1 MNDNPTRAPKRH
13 WWRLLITASVLL
25 GAAAAFVF
33 VLQNRSDGRPP
44 ETTEPEAVAVRAAAA
59 VQKTVPVQLTAIG
72 TVESYASVSIKSRIS
87 GQLVQVHFKEGQD
100 VSKGDLLF
108 TIDPRPYEVALKE
121 AQARLAKDKVLA
133 GKAEIDAR
141 RYADLAGKD
150 FVSKDKSEQFRANA
164 AALRATLEGDKAAIE
179 NARLQLSYCYI
190 SAPFSGRTGSLL
202 VDEGAQIK
210 ANDDRG
216 LVDIMQITPI
226 YVSFSVPQQDLGL
239 IQQRMNQAT
248 LPVAANLPGGSTG
261 PEQGNLTF
269 LDNRVSSDTGTIGL
283 KATFANSDRRLWPG
297 QFVDVVLT
305 LTTRPDSIVVPSVAV
320 QTGQQGLF
328 VFIIKPDMTV
338 ESRPVS
344 VAMTLGSETVIDSGV
359 SAGEQVV
366 TDGQFRLVPGSH
378 VQIRKTE
385 S

>member
-1 MNDNPTRAPKRH
+1 MNDNPKRAPKRH
-13 WWRLLITASVLL
+13 WWRLLLTASVLL
-25 GAAAAFVF
+25 GAAAAFVI
-33 VLQNRSDGRPP
+33 QNRSDGRTP
-44 ETTEPEAVAVRAAAA
+44 ERTEPQAVAVRAAAA
-59 VQKTVPVQLTAIG
+59 VRKTVPVQLSAIG

-121 AQARLAKDKVLA
+121 AQARLAKDKVLT

-150 FVSKDKSEQFRANA
+150 YVSKDKSEQFRANA
-164 AALRATLEGDKAAIE
+164 AALKATVEGDKAAVE

-190 SAPFSGRTGSLL
+190 RAPFSGRTGSLL

-226 YVSFSVPQQDLGL
+226 YVSFSVPQQDLGR
-239 IQQRMNQAT
+239 IQQRMQQAT
-248 LPVAANLPGGSTG
+248 LPVAALLPGNKVHS
-261 PEQGNLTF
+261 EQGSLTF
-269 LDNRVSSDTGTIGL
+269 LDNRVSSDTGTIML
-283 KATFANSDRRLWPG
+283 KATFANRDRRLWPG

-305 LTTRPDSIVVPSVAV
+305 LTTRPDSTVVPSEAV

-328 VFIIKPDMTV
+328 VFVIKPDMTV
-338 ESRPVS
+338 ESRPVA
-344 VAMTLGSETVIDSGV
+344 VAMTLGSETVIESGV
-359 SAGEQVV
+359 SPGEQVV
-366 TDGQFRLVPGSH
+366 TDGQFQLVPGAR
-378 VQIRKTE
+378 VQIRKSE
-385 S
+385 SG

>member
-1 MNDNPTRAPKRH
+1 MNDNSNRAPKRH
-13 WWRLLITASVLL
+13 WGRLMLV
-25 GAAAAFVF
+25 AFVLIGAGVVF
-33 VLQNRSDGRPP
+33 VMQNRSDGRPP
-44 ETTEPEAVAVRAAAA
+44 QQPEAQAVAVEAAA
-59 VQKTVPVQLTAIG
+59 VVRKTVPVQLTAIG
-72 TVESYASVSIKSRIS
+72 TAESYASVSIKSRIS

-121 AQARLAKDKVLA
+121 AQARLAKDKVLTE
-133 GKAEIDAR
+133 KAEIDAR

-150 FVSKDKSEQFRANA
+150 YVSKDKSEQFRATA
-164 AALRATLEGDKAAIE
+164 AALKATVEGDKAAIE

-216 LVDIMQITPI
+216 LVDIMQIAPI
-226 YVSFSVPQQDLGL
+226 YVSFSVPQQDLGR

-248 LPVAANLPGGSTG
+248 LPVAAFLPGSSTA

-283 KATFANSDRRLWPG
+283 KATFANVDRRLWPG

-305 LTTRPDSIVVPSVAV
+305 LTSRPDSIVVPSEAV

-328 VFIIKPDMTV
+328 VYVIKPDMTV
-338 ESRPVS
+338 ESRPVT

-366 TDGQFRLVPGSH
+366 TDGQFRLVPGSL

>member
-1 MNDNPTRAPKRH
+1 MNDNPSRAPKRH
-13 WWRLLITASVLL
+13 WGLLIVAFILL
-25 GAAAAFVF
+25 GAAAAFVA
-33 VLQNRSDGRPP
+33 QNRSDGRPP
-44 ETTEPEAVAVRAAAA
+44 QQSEPQAVAVRAATA
-59 VQKTVPVQLTAIG
+59 VRKTVPVELTAIG

-121 AQARLAKDKVLA
+121 AQARLVKDKVLA
-133 GKAEIDAR
+133 EKAEIDAR

-164 AALRATLEGDKAAIE
+164 AALKATLQADKAAVE

-190 SAPFSGRTGSLL
+190 RAPFSGRTGSLL
-202 VDEGAQIK
+202 VDEGSQIK

-216 LVDIMQITPI
+216 LVDIAQIAPI
-226 YVSFSVPQQDLGL
+226 YVSFSVPQQDLGR
-239 IQQRMNQAT
+239 IQQHMRQAT
-248 LPVAANLPGGSTG
+248 LPVNAFLSGDNLH
-261 PEQGNLTF
+261 PEQGTLTF
-269 LDNRVSSDTGTIGL
+269 LDNRVSSDTGTILL

-305 LTTRPDSIVVPSVAV
+305 LTTRPDSIVVPSEAV

-328 VFIIKPDMTV
+328 VFVIKPDMTV
-338 ESRPVS
+338 ESRPVA
-344 VAMTLGSETVIDSGV
+344 VVMTLGSETVIDGGV
-359 SAGEQVV
+359 TPGEQVV

-378 VQIRKTE
+378 VQIRGAE

>member
-1 MNDNPTRAPKRH
+1 MNDNPKRAPKRH

-248 LPVAANLPGGSTG
+248 LPVAANLPGGSTA

>member
-1 MNDNPTRAPKRH
+1 MNDNPKGAPKRH
-13 WWRLLITASVLL
+13 WGRLLITASVLL
-25 GAAAAFVF
+25 GAAAAFV
-33 VLQNRSDGRPP
+33 LQNRSDGRPP
-44 ETTEPEAVAVRAAAA
+44 EPTAPEAVAVTAAAA

-133 GKAEIDAR
+133 EKAEIDAR

-164 AALRATLEGDKAAIE
+164 AALKATLEGDKAAIE

-202 VDEGAQIK
+202 VDEGAQVK
-210 ANDDRG
+210 ANDDHG

-248 LPVAANLPGGSTG
+248 LPVAAILPGGSTA

-269 LDNRVSSDTGTIGL
+269 LDNRVSSDTGSIGL
-283 KATFANSDRRLWPG
+283 KATFANQDRRLWPG

-338 ESRPVS
+338 ESRPVA
-344 VAMTLGSETVIDSGV
+344 VAMTLGSETVLESGV

-366 TDGQFRLVPGSH
+366 TDGQFRLVPGAL
-378 VQIRKTE
+378 VQIRKAE

>member
-1 MNDNPTRAPKRH
+1 MNDNPKRAPKRH
-13 WWRLLITASVLL
+13 WPRLLLAVFVLL
-25 GAAAAFVF
+25 GATAAF

-44 ETTEPEAVAVRAAAA
+44 ERTESPAIAVTAAAA

-72 TVESYASVSIKSRIS
+72 TVESCASVSIKSRIS
-87 GQLVQVHFKEGQD
+87 GQLVEVHFKEGQD
-100 VSKGDLLF
+100 VSQGDLLF

-121 AQARLAKDKVLA
+121 AQARLARDKVLTE
-133 GKAEIDAR
+133 KAQIDAR

-150 FVSKDKSEQFRANA
+150 FVSRDKSEQFRANA
-164 AALRATLEGDKAAIE
+164 AALKATVEGDKASVE

-190 SAPFSGRTGSLL
+190 RAPFSGRTGSLL

-216 LVDIMQITPI
+216 LVDITQIAPI
-226 YVSFSVPQQDLGL
+226 YVSFSLPQQDLGR
-239 IQQRMNQAT
+239 IQQRMQQAT
-248 LPVAANLPGGSTG
+248 LPVAALLPGNKVHS
-261 PEQGNLTF
+261 EQGSLTF
-269 LDNRVSSDTGTIGL
+269 LDNRVSSDTGTIML
-283 KATFANSDRRLWPG
+283 KATFANRDRRLWPG

-305 LTTRPDSIVVPSVAV
+305 LTTRPDSTVVPSEAV

-338 ESRPVS
+338 ESRPVA
-344 VAMTLGSETVIDSGV
+344 VAMTLGSETVIDNGV
-359 SAGEQVV
+359 SVGEQVV
-366 TDGQFRLVPGSH
+366 TDGQFRLIPGSRVH
-378 VQIRKTE
+378 IRKLE

>member
-1 MNDNPTRAPKRH
+1 MNDNPGRAPKRH

-25 GAAAAFVF
+25 GATAAF

-44 ETTEPEAVAVRAAAA
+44 ERTEPEAVAVMAAAA

-72 TVESYASVSIKSRIS
+72 TVESFASVSIKSRIS

-133 GKAEIDAR
+133 EKAEIDAR

-164 AALRATLEGDKAAIE
+164 AALKAELEGDKASVE

-210 ANDDRG
+210 ANDDHG
-216 LVDIMQITPI
+216 LVDIMQIAPI
-226 YVSFSVPQQDLGL
+226 YVSFSVPQQDLGR
-239 IQQRMNQAT
+239 IQRRMKQAM
-248 LPVAANLPGGSTG
+248 LPVAAFLPDGSTA

-283 KATFANSDRRLWPG
+283 KATFANPDRRLWPG

-305 LTTRPDSIVVPSVAV
+305 LTTRPDSIVVPSEAV
-320 QTGQQGLF
+320 QTGQKGLF
-328 VFIIKPDMTV
+328 VYVIKPDMTV
-338 ESRPVS
+338 ESRPVA

-359 SAGEQVV
+359 SPGEQVV
-366 TDGQFRLVPGSH
+366 TDGQFRLVPGSL